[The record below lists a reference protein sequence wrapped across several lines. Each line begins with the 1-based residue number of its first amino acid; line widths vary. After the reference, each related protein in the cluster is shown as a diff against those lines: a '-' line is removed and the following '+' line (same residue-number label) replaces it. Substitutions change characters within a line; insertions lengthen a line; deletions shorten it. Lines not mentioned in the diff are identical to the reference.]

1 MDPIRTLKKIPL
13 LAKVSDEEIRE
24 IYAQMTALEFPA
36 GTVILEERGQA
47 KGFFLMTE
55 GSVRVV
61 KNYGHRM
68 EKELNVMSAGSY
80 FGIMSL
86 LDGTSPSATVE
97 AVTGVKCLVLDQSE
111 FTSLVSRHP
120 SIGFSFLNHL
130 SRRLRHHEE
139 TGMRE
144 MLDAQE
150 AVMISLAR
158 LTEYR
163 DENTGAHIE
172 RIRHYCRFL
181 AEAAAGDPVFREEVD
196 EEFISWI
203 FLASPLHD
211 IGKVGIPDD
220 VLLKPGRLTREEYEV
235 MKKHPAIGAE
245 AIREAMVKIPGESFL
260 SMACDIAL
268 GHHECVD
275 GSGYPQGLKK
285 DEIPLSAQIM
295 ALADVYDALRSTR
308 VYRASLSHE
317 ETRRI
322 MLEGR
327 GTQFDG
333 RLLDIFLTREDE
345 FIRISGELMGSPDA
359 GR

>member
-13 LAKVSDEEIRE
+13 LAKVSEEEVRE
-24 IYAQMTALEFPA
+24 IYAQMSALDYPA
-36 GTVILEERGQA
+36 GTVILEEGGEA
-47 KGFFLMTE
+47 GGFFLLTE

-61 KNYGHRM
+61 KNYGRRM

-86 LDGTSPSATVE
+86 LDGAPPSATVE
-97 AVTGVKCLVLDQSE
+97 AVTAVKCQVLDRHE
-111 FTSLVSRHP
+111 FTDLVSRHP
-120 SIGFSFLNHL
+120 SIGFSFMNHL
-130 SRRLRHHEE
+130 STRLRHHEE
-139 TGMRE
+139 TGVRE

-181 AEAAAGDPVFREEVD
+181 AEAAAADPAFREKVD

-220 VLLKPGRLTREEYEV
+220 VLLKPGKLTGEEYAV
-235 MKKHPAIGAE
+235 MKKHPSIGAE
-245 AIREAMVKIPGESFL
+245 AIREATEKIPGESFL
-260 SMACDIAL
+260 SMAFDIAL

-285 DEIPLSAQIM
+285 SEIPLSAQIM
-295 ALADVYDALRSTR
+295 AVADVYDALRSTR
-308 VYRASLSHE
+308 VYRASHSHE
-317 ETRRI
+317 ETKRI

-327 GTQFDG
+327 DTQFDG
-333 RLLDIFLTREDE
+333 GLLDLFLTREDE
-345 FIRISGELMGSPDA
+345 FVRISEELMGSPDEKE
-359 GR
+359 